1 MGYEGPGSMLDQID
15 SKRASIQQN
24 MATASDIR
32 LAVML
37 STAGATVLTTTVLWV
52 KRKVSK

>member
-15 SKRASIQQN
+15 NKLASIQQN
-24 MATASDIR
+24 MVTASDIR
-32 LAVML
+32 WAVML

-52 KRKVSK
+52 ML